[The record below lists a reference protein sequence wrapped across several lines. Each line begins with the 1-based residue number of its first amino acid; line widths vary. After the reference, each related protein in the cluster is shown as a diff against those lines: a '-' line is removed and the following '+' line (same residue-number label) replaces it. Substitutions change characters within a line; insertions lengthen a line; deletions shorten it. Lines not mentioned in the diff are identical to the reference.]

1 MEKILKNYLTAFD
14 ELNMLTAVSFQKN
27 SDNPDKIKDDFLEY
41 LMLAYEYGISAVS
54 EMLKFSAKVDAQKM
68 HDAIYQKIAGE
79 IFSDRVEKHIQNQ
92 DLSGLQMLAES
103 EFHRVFNRAM
113 QDGAENIASKK
124 GRHITKTWVTV
135 GDEKVRDAHRYL
147 DGMRVSLSEEF
158 YTYDGDSAAV
168 PGGFEN
174 AENNVNCRCIL
185 LYESD

>member
-27 SDNPDKIKDDFLEY
+27 NNNPEKIKDDFLEY
-41 LMLAYEYGISAVS
+41 LILAYEYGVSAVS
-54 EMLKFSAKVDAQKM
+54 EMLKFSIKADVQKM
-68 HDAIYQKIAGE
+68 QDAIYQEIAGE

-92 DLSGLQMLAES
+92 DLSGLQTLAES

-113 QDGAENIASKK
+113 QDGAENIASEK
-124 GRHITKTWVTV
+124 GRHITKTWVTA
-135 GDEKVRDAHRYL
+135 GDDKVRDTHRYL
-147 DGMRVSLSEEF
+147 DGMKVSCDEEF

-168 PGGFEN
+168 PGAFEN